1 MTAGILPARRVRRA
15 PPLPNSVR
23 GSAGRR
29 TSDTVV
35 LLYSLIWTVAVS
47 LRRGTWPRRQ
57 RTNTASIT
65 DTACSAGV
73 PSPGNLVRV
82 PASRPYVETGS
93 TELGAVREQVV
104 HPNDVVERGAGLG
117 ERGADVAQALLGLGD
132 NTVGEGHRR
141 VVESRRPG
149 HEHPLAVDH
158 GPRVAD
164 VLLERRARRD
174 ESALCHGADATVG
187 RCRPASELRRP
198 RR

>member
-65 DTACSAGV
+65 DTACSCRRSLAGQPRQSTGV
-73 PSPGNLVRV
+73 TSLRRNRLHRAPRGHLDLDAHAGIGQ
-82 PASRPYVETGS
+82 PALQHGGRRADVTEIALQYRPAWF
-93 TELGAVREQVV
+93 ELGAIRQQVV
-104 HPNDVVERGAGLG
+104 HPHDVVERGAGLG
-117 ERGADVAQALLGLGD
+117 QRGADVAQALLGLGD
-132 NTVGEGHRR
+132 
-141 VVESRRPG
+141 
-149 HEHPLAVDH
+149 
-158 GPRVAD
+158 
-164 VLLERRARRD
+164 
-174 ESALCHGADATVG
+174 DA
-187 RCRPASELRRP
+187 
-198 RR
+198 